1 MSKRQLLLLLLG
13 RVAVVHKVNGNWE
26 VGGHVAV
33 VAGVVVFA
41 VLPIATSK

>member
-26 VGGHVAV
+26 VGGHVAAL
-33 VAGVVVFA
+33 VAVVVFA
-41 VLPIATSK
+41 GLPIATSK

>member
-1 MSKRQLLLLLLG
+1 MSKRQLLLLFLG

-33 VAGVVVFA
+33 VFVVAG
-41 VLPIATSK
+41 LPIATSK